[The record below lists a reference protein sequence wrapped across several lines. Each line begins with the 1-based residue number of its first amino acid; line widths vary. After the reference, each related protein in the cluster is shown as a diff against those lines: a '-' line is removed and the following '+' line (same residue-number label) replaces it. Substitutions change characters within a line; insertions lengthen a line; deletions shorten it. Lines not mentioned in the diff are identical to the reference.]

1 VIAALRLVA
10 LLAYLLGGVLIGF
23 MMGRL
28 VLIPFAVV
36 AHLSRRELMTPDEI
50 MRLDSSLE
58 ILLRQGAA
66 PAIAAKVRYY
76 GGPEFRGLFTAANV

>member
-1 VIAALRLVA
+1 MQ
-10 LLAYLLGGVLIGF
+10 F
-23 MMGRL
+23 
-28 VLIPFAVV
+28 FETKSSSTST
-36 AHLSRRELMTPDEI
+36 HLSRRELMTPDEI

-76 GGPEFRGLFTAANV
+76 DGPEFRGLFTAASV